1 MKLAATRSHV
11 LVTEKYGSLTVSA
24 SVELDSEVDGFDL
37 ERQANEVLD
46 KTLNPAIE
54 RLNRSLDIPGD
65 EEFVRAWV
73 QAGEI

>member
-1 MKLAATRSHV
+1 VKLTATRAHV

-37 ERQANEVLD
+37 ESQASEVLD

-73 QAGEI
+73 QAGAN